1 VTTPDRYDVTDQSAW
16 FLNPITEIKGVR
28 HALIMTLD
36 GMVQAKSKDL
46 TVDEADGI
54 AAMTSALHS
63 ASRAAANTA
72 LGAEE
77 SLPIE
82 TVTVRNALGT
92 YMVMPAGAG
101 TNTLIGAAG
110 DDAMPMGVVA
120 HTMARQAMK
129 LGEQLMSVP
138 VRADDGVS

>member
-1 VTTPDRYDVTDQSAW
+1 VTTPEGYNETDRSAW
-16 FLNPITEIKGVR
+16 YLNPITEIKGVR

-36 GMVQAKSKDL
+36 GMVQARSKDL
-46 TVDEADGI
+46 MVDEADGI
-54 AAMTSALHS
+54 AAMTSALHA

-77 SLPIE
+77 DTPIE
-82 TVTVRNALGT
+82 TVTVKNALGT

-101 TNTLIGAAG
+101 TNTLIAAAG

-129 LGEQLMSVP
+129 LGEQLMSVS
-138 VRADDGVS
+138 VRTKDGAS

>member
-1 VTTPDRYDVTDQSAW
+1 MTAPHGYDETEQSAW
-16 FLNPITEIKGVR
+16 YLNPITEIKGVR

-36 GMVQAKSKDL
+36 GMVRAKSQDL

-54 AAMTSALHS
+54 AAMTSALHA

-72 LGAEE
+72 LGAAENI
-77 SLPIE
+77 PIE
-82 TVTVRNALGT
+82 TVTVKNALGT

-129 LGEQLMSVP
+129 LGEQLMTVSA
-138 VRADDGVS
+138 RTNDGAS

>member
-1 VTTPDRYDVTDQSAW
+1 MTAPDGYDAIEQSAW
-16 FLNPITEIKGVR
+16 YLNPITEIKGVR

-36 GMVQAKSKDL
+36 GMVQAKSRDL

-54 AAMTSALHS
+54 AAMTSALH
-63 ASRAAANTA
+63 AAARAAANTA

-77 SLPIE
+77 GLPIE
-82 TVTVRNALGT
+82 TVTVRNARGT
-92 YMVMPAGAG
+92 YMVMPAGMG

-110 DDAMPMGVVA
+110 DDDMPMGVVA

-138 VRADDGVS
+138 VRSDDGAS